1 MAQPKLEESLEIGG
15 FGYPAMAVIN
25 SRKMKYSLMRG
36 SFSFDGIN
44 EFLREVSFGRGRSAP
59 IAGAKLPVIEAVSA
73 WDGKDGKLEE
83 PEDID
88 LSDVTLDDEENP
100 AKHGEL

>member
-1 MAQPKLEESLEIGG
+1 
-15 FGYPAMAVIN
+15 MAVVN

-36 SFSFDGIN
+36 SFSFDGIS

-59 IAGAKLPVIEAVSA
+59 VAGAKLPAVDTIQA

-88 LSDVTLDDEENP
+88 LSDVSLDDDEPNP
-100 AKHGEL
+100 AKRSEL